1 MDILSVDPLDDFSP
15 EHYVAV
21 LSEVAHSDGLDAEE
35 QVILEQY
42 ALRFEVDLDALP
54 EVPADLSNVAWST
67 RILVYRDTC
76 MLASADG
83 SVSSAEESTP
93 RRPRAQDAAAAWRH
107 RIGSSVGPR
116 LRESPRT
123 PRHADERPGRERRSR
138 RQLLNLTRRGA
149 AGCIALSA
157 DEGLGR
163 MRRIPYL
170 LAPVKA
176 RGWRETIGRRV
187 AAA

>member
-76 MLASADG
+76 MLALADG
-83 SVSSAEESTP
+83 SVSSAEEAHLADLAHRMLLPPGVTESV
-93 RRPRAQDAAAAWRH
+93 RAWVHDYANLLERLDTLMSGPDA
-107 RIGSSVGPR
+107 S
-116 LRESPRT
+116 
-123 PRHADERPGRERRSR
+123 
-138 RQLLNLTRRGA
+138 GA
-149 AGCIALSA
+149 AGDSS
-157 DEGLGR
+157 
-163 MRRIPYL
+163 
-170 LAPVKA
+170 
-176 RGWRETIGRRV
+176 
-187 AAA
+187 